1 MFEYEKLNNL
11 DILVYCGGKCGSS
24 TLHSTFKNNGYVSYK
39 VHDSAYF
46 NYLCNTFKKDTD
58 KTIFDVIDFNIQND
72 KPIYIIDSYR
82 TPIERK
88 MSAFFQNLGKRINNY
103 NQKTTEDIISI
114 FNETFLYKLEEYHS
128 IDEVMKHYGLPTFTN
143 FDFKNKYNIVKKDNI
158 VFIKIRFNDIN
169 EWSDILSTIFEKN
182 IVIFNENLTSNK
194 PINKL
199 YNEFKEKYN
208 LPEKYIYEYLIN
220 DKEFKIYNSIEEQNK
235 YIGYW
240 KNKITVIRNKELLI
254 NNVKN
259 TSCFKTYVKLPG
271 DYYYG
276 NTDKNV
282 CFLWSPRAGCSI
294 TFKCF
299 LDMVGLLDD
308 AENYS
313 NWIHDYKMYIFIKN
327 VPEINIDV
335 LSKKKCNIIKS
346 IVNPYS
352 RAVSIWREQK
362 SHTLS
367 FRDYL
372 KELVNNK
379 ITYFNENDK
388 YHLKPQYINGEE
400 KFVTKYIKLDNYEKH
415 DIVLLDGTNYTVD
428 VTKYTSKHH
437 AKRNKD
443 INYFVGDIKLNDIYN
458 KLPLSYKYF
467 YDDEIKEMVY
477 QYYKKDIDFYGYT
490 FEEMV

>member
-88 MSAFFQNLGKRINNY
+88 MSAFFQNLGKHINNY

-114 FNETFLYKLEEYHS
+114 FNESFLYKLEEYHP

-182 IVIFNENLTSNK
+182 IVIYNENLTSNK
-194 PINKL
+194 QINKL

-220 DKEFKIYNSIEEQNK
+220 DKDFKIYNSSEEQII
-235 YIGYW
+235 YIDYW
-240 KNKITVIRNKELLI
+240 KNKITVIRNKELL
-254 NNVKN
+254 
-259 TSCFKTYVKLPG
+259 
-271 DYYYG
+271 
-276 NTDKNV
+276 
-282 CFLWSPRAGCSI
+282 
-294 TFKCF
+294 
-299 LDMVGLLDD
+299 
-308 AENYS
+308 
-313 NWIHDYKMYIFIKN
+313 
-327 VPEINIDV
+327 
-335 LSKKKCNIIKS
+335 
-346 IVNPYS
+346 
-352 RAVSIWREQK
+352 
-362 SHTLS
+362 
-367 FRDYL
+367 
-372 KELVNNK
+372 
-379 ITYFNENDK
+379 
-388 YHLKPQYINGEE
+388 
-400 KFVTKYIKLDNYEKH
+400 
-415 DIVLLDGTNYTVD
+415 
-428 VTKYTSKHH
+428 
-437 AKRNKD
+437 
-443 INYFVGDIKLNDIYN
+443 
-458 KLPLSYKYF
+458 
-467 YDDEIKEMVY
+467 
-477 QYYKKDIDFYGYT
+477 
-490 FEEMV
+490 